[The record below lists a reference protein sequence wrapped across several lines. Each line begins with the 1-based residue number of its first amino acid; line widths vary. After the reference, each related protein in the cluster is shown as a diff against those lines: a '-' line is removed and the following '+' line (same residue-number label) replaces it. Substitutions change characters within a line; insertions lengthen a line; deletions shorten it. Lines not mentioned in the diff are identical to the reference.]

1 MEKKIHELEMELKSI
16 KTKSSTAQQ
25 GEVRAEQLDTSVL
38 ELREEGEIKNAK
50 IVSLET
56 VAKKYKVQLNSLK
69 KRKRRNRWK
78 N

>member
-56 VAKKYKVQLNSLK
+56 VAKKI
-69 KRKRRNRWK
+69 
-78 N
+78 